1 MGNSATQFELAINAN
16 AITLGYLAECGD
28 AILADK
34 LLLTQPAWRA
44 RNPVGHGTVVLRAQ
58 G

>member
-44 RNPVGHGTVVLRAQ
+44 RNPVGHGTELS
-58 G
+58 